1 MFCKIIFH
9 HNYNSSQFPEIA
21 TIWHNLPRSYFFFF
35 FFKMTASMT
44 KWLNNEKTCSSLPC
58 WQVWTSFMLLGALVS
73 DVFFWLSLPWD
84 CQLQLHTL
92 LRRQDNVYSI
102 TRWYLQCGW
111 ELELLFN
118 LHSVSLSSQC
128 WSLFIYPELQLVPGS
143 NKYFIWK

>member
-35 FFKMTASMT
+35 FFLRWLHQ
-44 KWLNNEKTCSSLPC
+44 WLNDWIMKKRAPPSLVGRSGPVLC
-58 WQVWTSFMLLGALVS
+58 YLEHW

-92 LRRQDNVYSI
+92 LRCQDNVYSI

-143 NKYFIWK
+143 NKDFIWK